1 VIARRRVIASARRR
15 RPARRIALSPAG
27 RRLLGYN
34 QTMTAK
40 TQRKPATRPAAPRK
54 PEPKDL
60 EIIYRAV
67 DDLIPYARNSRT
79 HSAAQVSE
87 IAGSIREFG
96 FTNPV
101 LVDEKGTIIAG
112 HARVLAARQ
121 LAMPQVPTIAL
132 AHLSET
138 QRRAYVIAD
147 NRLALNAGWDSE
159 MLRAE
164 MIALDEA
171 EFDVALTGFSQ
182 LEIEAFYGEPVAA
195 DDQWNGMPE
204 FEHEDQTSA
213 HRVIVH
219 FASTADLAAFAQLVG
234 QTVTEHTRSIWY
246 PKAEIGRY
254 ADKRYA
260 AGEAPEP
267 APADG
272 A

>member
-67 DDLIPYARNSRT
+67 DDLIPYA
-79 HSAAQVSE
+79 Q
-87 IAGSIREFG
+87 FG

-182 LEIEAFYGEPVAA
+182 LEIEAFYGEPVAP

-219 FASTADLAAFAQLVG
+219 FASTADLAAFARLVG